1 MKAKFSAAW
10 KSSKKPA
17 KQIKYRANAPLHI
30 KQKMMSS
37 HLSGE
42 LRKKYSKRSIVLRK
56 GDSVKVMR
64 GSFRKHHGK
73 VESVEPQR
81 MRVFVSGVERSKKDG
96 TKALLPLHPS
106 NLIITELSL
115 DDKLRQ
121 KILEKGYGK
130 TTSG

>member
-1 MKAKFSAAW
+1 
-10 KSSKKPA
+10 
-17 KQIKYRANAPLHI
+17 
-30 KQKMMSS
+30 
-37 HLSGE
+37 
-42 LRKKYSKRSIVLRK
+42 
-56 GDSVKVMR
+56 
-64 GSFRKHHGK
+64 
-73 VESVEPQR
+73 